1 MTTYFEDIVNVTLLE
16 NAEYIDDNNYRL
28 ILNNE
33 EINQQ
38 GTLVLVD
45 MYPSHSFVTGFLLT
59 TINHTNIDSTTPTHF
74 FIEFK
79 DDVTTFKFDF
89 QNNSVNCALTITMEN
104 YQTDHFEIYPIYSGT
119 HPSFY
124 NAIDMTFEIKLLNG
138 FLWLYVNNTTWIEK
152 LDMDEH
158 PLSLESGSIQ
168 YTATCTTEIISHEI
182 KNIYFEPIMVFSDD
196 VYFEKSI
203 YAEKIEGLEDNL
215 VLCEEDVKI
224 SIPTASIVSYIGN
237 SYIDDPTF
245 KNILGRTVNRDDYIE
260 LANQIGIPKSQTT
273 FRVTNPSGWNFQGD
287 YIQVGSTITPNLYE
301 KGGYLH
307 KNIPIVTATDD
318 LNNPY
323 GISLWMYT
331 QNTQKAGLAW
341 TIGGKTSFGIQS
353 ILSPE
358 GDRTALIENLY
369 PNTTETW
376 ERMTIRHLTGN
387 IGIGTTNPTAKLEVA
402 GDIKATRY
410 FGIDYNDLNNKP
422 IIPAAQ
428 VNADWNAVS
437 GAAEIFNK
445 PSNLA
450 NLNQIIGVFIVD
462 RWLIRTSPADNNWQ
476 SVVWSPELS
485 IFVAIASSGTGNRVM
500 TSPDGFTW
508 TIRTSAADNNWRSL
522 CWSPQL
528 SLFVAVGYPFATNR
542 IMTSTNGINW
552 SLQVVPFNQ
561 SWTSVC
567 WSPELSLFVAVADF
581 TAALPNQVMTSTNGT
596 TWIARTAPTTNNWR
610 SVCWSPELSLFVVV
624 GDSGVGNRV
633 MTSTNGTSWT
643 IGATPVDN
651 NWHHVCWSPELY
663 LFVAVAYTGT
673 NNRIMT
679 SPDGFAWTI
688 RTSPAN
694 NGWRETVWVR
704 ELSLFVAI
712 SDSGVGNRIMTSAD
726 GIHWVTRQSP
736 IDNAWITVCWSP
748 KLSMFVATSYT
759 GTGNRIMSTTFG
771 LPQL

>member
-104 YQTDHFEIYPIYSGT
+104 YQTDKFEIYPIYSGT

-124 NAIDMTFEIKLLNG
+124 DATDMTFEIKLLNG

-152 LDMDEH
+152 FDMDEH

-224 SIPTASIVSYIGN
+224 SIPTSSIVSYIGN
-237 SYIDDPTF
+237 TYIDDPTF
-245 KNILGRTVNRDDYIE
+245 KNILGKTVNRDDYIE

-287 YIQVGSTITPNLYE
+287 YIQVGSTITPSLYE
-301 KGGYLH
+301 RGGNLH
-307 KNIPIVTATDD
+307 KTIPIVSATDD

-369 PNTTETW
+369 PNTNETW
-376 ERMTIRHLTGN
+376 ERMTIKHLTGN

-422 IIPAAQ
+422 WI
-428 VNADWNAVS
+428 
-437 GAAEIFNK
+437 
-445 PSNLA
+445 
-450 NLNQIIGVFIVD
+450 LNN
-462 RWLIRTSPADNNWQ
+462 TS
-476 SVVWSPELS
+476 L
-485 IFVAIASSGTGNRVM
+485 
-500 TSPDGFTW
+500 
-508 TIRTSAADNNWRSL
+508 
-522 CWSPQL
+522 
-528 SLFVAVGYPFATNR
+528 
-542 IMTSTNGINW
+542 
-552 SLQVVPFNQ
+552 
-561 SWTSVC
+561 
-567 WSPELSLFVAVADF
+567 
-581 TAALPNQVMTSTNGT
+581 
-596 TWIARTAPTTNNWR
+596 
-610 SVCWSPELSLFVVV
+610 
-624 GDSGVGNRV
+624 
-633 MTSTNGTSWT
+633 
-643 IGATPVDN
+643 
-651 NWHHVCWSPELY
+651 
-663 LFVAVAYTGT
+663 
-673 NNRIMT
+673 
-679 SPDGFAWTI
+679 
-688 RTSPAN
+688 
-694 NGWRETVWVR
+694 
-704 ELSLFVAI
+704 
-712 SDSGVGNRIMTSAD
+712 
-726 GIHWVTRQSP
+726 
-736 IDNAWITVCWSP
+736 
-748 KLSMFVATSYT
+748 SYT
-759 GTGNRIMSTTFG
+759 GGNVGIGTTNPTKKLQVIGDVSIAGNLSTTLSISYNTIALNFIPLTPLPYAGNIEYDGTVMYSSVGFG
-771 LPQL
+771 YRGAITSKVYYAAPQSSVSFQNNTSIQTIFAKNIILVSDKSYIFKMFLNKRREATSGTFTTHTIKLGFAGTAIISKMNYTALSTRNAVPNANNPIQGHIQVDDASIVVVTAGFNNLTETTIIEIEGFIRCSVGGTFIPQLQYSTAPMTSVVGYTDVVNEGSYISFEPIGSATATEFGNTWV